1 LRKLRAIQIFGYLC
15 FVGFLFI
22 VSLLVYQLWI
32 SNYFSDRAATDAREE
47 LLLSWNRPTTNAL
60 KPSTP
65 VSASTTTEP
74 QKAELVT
81 NQKPFALIY
90 IPRINDDVW
99 GLPIFEG
106 VSSKQ
111 LNSGIGHY
119 PQSASLGE
127 EGNFSL
133 FGHRTSNGQP
143 FSNIQKLRVG
153 DQVIIETR
161 DFWYVYQLEFDRIV
175 KPNAMWVTSSERVP
189 ELGIT
194 ESDPY
199 NVITLITCEP
209 RYSTSQ
215 RWVWWGALQSILPHS
230 NTPIDANAQP

>member
-22 VSLLVYQLWI
+22 VSLLIYQLWI
-32 SNYFSDRAATDAREE
+32 SNYFSDKAADDAREE
-47 LLLSWNRPTTNAL
+47 LLLSWNRPVTTTL
-60 KPSTP
+60 KPNTP
-65 VSASTTTEP
+65 VLGSTTAKPQEVT
-74 QKAELVT
+74 QKAD
-81 NQKPFALIY
+81 QKPFALMY
-90 IPRINDDVW
+90 IPRISDDVW

-106 VSSKQ
+106 VDSKQ
-111 LNSGIGHY
+111 LDSGVGHY
-119 PQSASLGE
+119 PQSTRLGQ

-143 FSNIQKLRVG
+143 FSNIQKLKVG
-153 DQVIIETR
+153 DQVIIETK

-189 ELGIT
+189 EFGII

-209 RYSTSQ
+209 RYSTSK

-230 NTPIDANAQP
+230 NPPIDANVQP

>member
-1 LRKLRAIQIFGYLC
+1 LKNTRAIQIFGYLS

-22 VSLLVYQLWI
+22 VSLLSYRLLI
-32 SNYFSDRAATDAREE
+32 SNYFSHEVASQAQQE
-47 LLLSWNRPTTNAL
+47 LLLSLNKPVTTAPKN
-60 KPSTP
+60 
-65 VSASTTTEP
+65 VR
-74 QKAELVT
+74 
-81 NQKPFALIY
+81 KPFALVY
-90 IPRINDDVW
+90 IPRIRDDVW
-99 GLPIFEG
+99 GVPIFEG

-153 DQVIIETR
+153 DQVIIETK

>member
-1 LRKLRAIQIFGYLC
+1 LRRLRAIQIFGYLC

-32 SNYFSDRAATDAREE
+32 SNYFSDNAANDARKE
-47 LLLSWNRPTTNAL
+47 LLLSWNRPTTNTL
-60 KPSTP
+60 KSSTP
-65 VSASTTTEP
+65 VTSSTATEP
-74 QKAELVT
+74 QLVALDT

-90 IPRINDDVW
+90 IPRIKEDVW

-106 VSSKQ
+106 VDSKQ

-143 FSNIQKLRVG
+143 LSHIQKLRIG
-153 DQVIIETR
+153 DQVIVETK
-161 DFWYVYQLEFDRIV
+161 DSWFVYRLKFDQIV
-175 KPNAMWVTSSERVP
+175 KPKALWVTSSERVP

-209 RYSTSQ
+209 RYSTSK
-215 RWVWWGALQSILPHS
+215 RWVWWGVLESVLPHQS
-230 NTPIDANAQP
+230 PPLSLNRQP